1 MTAPNLTLG
10 KGLTIGKGITFGAG
24 TGGGGGTFS
33 FTLTS
38 IDVGT
43 TYNGGGIS
51 VASNTGFTVSAGSY
65 SLERCNYTANLGS
78 DNGGNDADYNNIST
92 GWTNAGLDTFTGKTY
107 AFNAS
112 WGPGGSPSSTVVLM
126 SFYPFT
132 GTNGQLVFAP
142 VYTGNNNWQTSGQNL
157 AALSGASGTYNL
169 PVTFTLITP
178 TIYESDNWC

>member
-1 MTAPNLTLG
+1 MSVNLTLG
-10 KGLTIGKGITFGAG
+10 EGLTIGKGITFGAG

-43 TYNGGGIS
+43 TNNGGGIS
-51 VASNTGFTVSAGSY
+51 FANSIGFIVNAGGP
-65 SLERCNYTANLGS
+65 SLNICNYNANLGS

-92 GWTNAGLDTFTGKTY
+92 GWTNAGLETFTGKSY

-112 WGPGGSPSSTVVLM
+112 WGPGSSPSSTVVIMTL
-126 SFYPFT
+126 YPFT

-142 VYTGNNNWQTSGQNL
+142 VYTGDNAWQTSGQL
-157 AALSGASGTYNL
+157 LSALSGAPGTYNL

-178 TIYESDNWC
+178 TVYESDNWC